1 MQLTMSRPE
10 TLGPQPKPYRVA
22 IRRPV
27 TMAMLF
33 LTLIVFGWRS
43 FEQLPVNLMPDISY
57 PAMTVRTEYEGAA
70 PEDVEKLVT
79 RPLEEMLA
87 VVGGVVEISSISS
100 PGLSEIVLEFNWD
113 TDMAVAQQE
122 VRDRLDLFEP
132 PKEVTEKPVILRYD
146 PTLDPIVRLAITP
159 GGGLL
164 GPEQEQKVLTD
175 IRGAV
180 ERQVKADLES
190 ETGVAQ
196 VAVKGGREEEI
207 QILVDAERLKNLGL
221 SLNHIVDAL
230 AQQNIN
236 LSGGRLREGKTEYMV
251 RTLNEFADLNEVKNS
266 IITAQ
271 DGRTLRIE
279 DAAQVS
285 LGFKERENV
294 VRVNGMEA
302 VELKIFKE
310 GDANTVRVAD
320 RVKDLLGVPRP
331 IGVTEKVLNWIR
343 GNIAGVFSSP
353 NEAAAREAA
362 PGAGRG
368 KLMNHLP
375 KGARVSV
382 ISDQSLFIKGSINEV
397 QAACIQ
403 GGLLALAVLYLFLRE
418 LKSTVIV
425 GVALPISVIATF
437 IPMFI
442 QHISLNIMSLG
453 GLAMG
458 IGTLVDNAIVVLES
472 VFRCKEEGDNPL
484 DAAERGTQ
492 EVFAPVV
499 SAALTTVCVF
509 LPIAFVQGIAGQLFK
524 DLAWTVTYSTMAS
537 MLAALYL
544 IPMIVSRRRAA
555 VTRGR
560 QVIWV
565 LRAYREGRDT
575 RHKGRLAALAG
586 IPRESIRYA
595 GAYFRDSSRDAF
607 GWVFLYLKSP
617 RISVR
622 AGAVL
627 LFPLIT
633 VMYPF
638 QVLLR
643 ALSAL
648 LIALLF
654 FFALAA
660 VVFITLGRAFLVT
673 VFWLPLAAFN
683 KGFDIFR
690 DGYGMVLRHSLRFS
704 PLILLVVAGVAFHA
718 MTVLPKLGRE
728 LIPPMNQGEF
738 GIRMEA
744 PTGTRL
750 SDTEER
756 AIAVERIIRGV
767 PEIGSVS
774 VEIGPDKDRSVQER
788 GENIAQ
794 FTVRLKDTNQAPN
807 IQDQIIETLR
817 RDITRTATEKI
828 TFTLP
833 SIFSFKTAVE
843 AQIFGDDIAV
853 LKRFGEA
860 VMEHVRGVSGVRD
873 AELSVKTG
881 YPEII
886 ISLDKDLLASKGIT
900 PGQVAACLRRE
911 VQGEVATRF
920 NRSGQKLDIRVRSD
934 VEHLNSVQ
942 DLRRLSVK
950 DGYPPIPLESV
961 ARIEVKEGPSEIR
974 RIDQRHVVVVSANV
988 QGRDL
993 GAVSNDILNALARVE
1008 RPDGV
1013 FFQLGGQHRE
1023 LQVSFNSLVLAAL
1036 LAFFLVYVVMACQFE
1051 SLVHPALIMI
1061 TVPLG
1066 GISVIYVL
1074 YFARI
1079 EISIMVFL
1087 GGIVL
1092 AGIIVN
1098 NAIVLVD
1105 YVNQLR
1111 ERGLSKLEALVL
1123 GGKVRL
1129 RPIFMTTMTTCLG
1142 LLPMILGAG
1151 EGAELRRPMAITLMA
1166 GLSCGT
1172 LLTLLVIPMAY
1183 YLFGGGDPEKPE
1195 A

>member
-1 MQLTMSRPE
+1 MTLPE
-10 TLGPQPKPYRVA
+10 TVGNIPKRYSIA

-57 PAMTVRTEYEGAA
+57 PTLTVRTEYEGAA

-113 TDMAVAQQE
+113 TDMALAQQE
-122 VRDRLDLFEP
+122 VRTRLDLFEP

-146 PTLDPIVRLAITP
+146 PTLDPIVRLAIAP
-159 GGGLL
+159 GSADGAPLS
-164 GPEQEQKVLTD
+164 PQQEQKTLTE
-175 IRGAV
+175 IRDAV
-180 ERQVKADLES
+180 ERHIKSDLES

-207 QILVDAERLKNLGL
+207 QVLVDSERIKNLGL

-236 LSGGRLREGKTEYMV
+236 LSGGRLQEGKTEYMV
-251 RTLNEFADLNEVKNS
+251 RTLNEFADINEIKSS
-266 IITAQ
+266 IIVAP
-271 DGRTLRIE
+271 DGRAIRLDE
-279 DAAQVS
+279 AAQVS

-294 VRVNGMEA
+294 VRINGMEA

-310 GDANTVRVAD
+310 GDANTVSVAD
-320 RVKDLLGVPRP
+320 RVKDLMGVPRP
-331 IGVTEKVLNWIR
+331 IGITERMLNWTLKTINSLLKTTSAPP
-343 GNIAGVFSSP
+343 GS
-353 NEAAAREAA
+353 EADKQRT
-362 PGAGRG
+362 
-368 KLMNHLP
+368 LITSHFP
-375 KGARVSV
+375 KGSKVAV

-397 QAACIQ
+397 QDACLQ
-403 GGLLALAVLYLFLRE
+403 GGLLSLAVLYLFLRE
-418 LKSTVIV
+418 LKSTLIV

-437 IPMFI
+437 IPMFM

-472 VFRCKEEGDNPL
+472 VFRCKEEGDSAM
-484 DAAERGTQ
+484 DAAERGTR
-492 EVFAPVV
+492 EVFAPVI

-524 DLAWTVTYSTMAS
+524 DLAWTVTYSTLAS
-537 MLAALYL
+537 MFAALYL
-544 IPMIVSRRRAA
+544 IPTIVSRHRAA
-555 VTRGR
+555 LASRQ

-565 LRAYREGRDT
+565 LRAYREGRDVH
-575 RHKGRLAALAG
+575 HKGRLAALAG
-586 IPRESIRYA
+586 IPSTSLRYA
-595 GAYFRDSSRDAF
+595 GGYLRDSAHDTF
-607 GWVFLYLKSP
+607 GWAILNMKGPGLMP
-617 RISVR
+617 RL
-622 AGAVL
+622 GAALALPVL
-627 LFPLIT
+627 LAL
-633 VMYPF
+633 YPF
-638 QVLLR
+638 QVLLH
-643 ALSAL
+643 AVSAL
-648 LIALLF
+648 LIF
-654 FFALAA
+654 M
-660 VVFITLGRAFLVT
+660 IFLVALIVLVLASIFRT
-673 VFWLPLAAFN
+673 ILTALFWLPLTLFN
-683 KGFDIFR
+683 NGFDVFR
-690 DGYGMVLRHSLRFS
+690 SAYGVFLRHSLRFS
-704 PLILLVVAGVAFHA
+704 PILLLLVAGVAFHA
-718 MTVLPKLGRE
+718 MTLAPKLGRE

-750 SDTEER
+750 SDTETR
-756 AIAVERIIRGV
+756 AMTIERIVRGI

-774 VEIGPDKDRSVQER
+774 VEIGPDKDRSIQER

-794 FTVRLKDTNQAPN
+794 FTVRLKDANQAPE
-807 IQDQIIETLR
+807 IQDRIIETLR
-817 RDITRTATEKI
+817 HDITRATTEKI

-833 SIFSFKTAVE
+833 SIFSFKTAIE
-843 AQIFGDDIAV
+843 AQVFGDDLAD
-853 LKRFGEA
+853 LKRIGEN
-860 VMEHVRGVSGVRD
+860 VLENVRGVSGVRD
-873 AELSVKTG
+873 AELSVKSG

-886 ISLDKDLLASKGIT
+886 ITLDKDLLASKGIT
-900 PGQVAACLRRE
+900 PGQVAARVRRE

-934 VEHLNSVQ
+934 LEQLNSVQ
-942 DLRRLSVK
+942 DLRHISVT
-950 DGYPPIPLESV
+950 DSPPPIPLESV
-961 ARIEVKEGPSEIR
+961 AHIEVREGPSEIR

-993 GAVSNDILNALARVE
+993 GAVSTDIQNAMDRLE
-1008 RPDGV
+1008 RPEGV

-1023 LQVSFNSLVLAAL
+1023 LEVSFNSLVLASF
-1036 LAFFLVYVVMACQFE
+1036 LAIFLVYVVMACQFE
-1051 SLVHPALIMI
+1051 SLVHPALIML

-1074 YFARI
+1074 YLAHI

-1092 AGIIVN
+1092 AGIIVD

-1129 RPIFMTTMTTCLG
+1129 RPILMTTMTTCLG

-1151 EGAELRRPMAITLMA
+1151 EGAELRRPMAITLMS
-1166 GLSCGT
+1166 GLAFGT
-1172 LLTLLVIPMAY
+1172 LLTLLIIPMAY
-1183 YLFGGGDPEKPE
+1183 YLFGGKDPENEQEP
-1195 A
+1195 

>member
-1 MQLTMSRPE
+1 MNNPE
-10 TLGPQPKPYRVA
+10 PSGSPPKQYRTA

-33 LTLIVFGWRS
+33 LTLLVFGWRS

-57 PAMTVRTEYEGAA
+57 PALTVRTEYEGAA

-100 PGLSEIVLEFNWD
+100 PGLSEIVLEFHWD
-113 TDMAVAQQE
+113 TDMAVAQQD
-122 VRDRLDLFEP
+122 VRDRLDVFEP

-164 GPEQEQKVLTD
+164 GPQQEQKALTD

-196 VAVKGGREEEI
+196 VAVKGGREEEV
-207 QILVDAERLKNLGL
+207 QILVDAERLKNLGV

-236 LSGGRLREGKTEYMV
+236 LSGGRLREGKTEYLV
-251 RTLNEFADLNEVKNS
+251 RTLNEFAVLNEIKNS

-331 IGVTEKVLNWIR
+331 IGAAEKMLHWIR
-343 GNIAGVFSSP
+343 GNIAGAFSSP
-353 NEAAAREAA
+353 NETPAGDAA

-375 KGARVSV
+375 KGSRVSV
-382 ISDQSLFIKGSINEV
+382 ISDQSLFIKGSIKEV
-397 QAACIQ
+397 QDACIQ

-437 IPMFI
+437 IPMFM

-472 VFRCKEEGDNPL
+472 VFRCKEEGDDTL

-544 IPMIVSRRRAA
+544 IPTIVSRRRAVLA
-555 VTRGR
+555 RGR

-565 LRAYREGRDT
+565 LRAYREGREA
-575 RHKGRLAALAG
+575 RQKGRLAALAG
-586 IPRESIRYA
+586 IPMESVRYA
-595 GAYFRDSSRDAF
+595 VAYFHVSSHDAF
-607 GWVFLYLKSP
+607 GWVFPYLKSP
-617 RISVR
+617 RLLAR

-627 LFPLIT
+627 VFPLIL

-654 FFALAA
+654 FFSLAA
-660 VVFITLGRAFLVT
+660 LVIITLGRVFLVS
-673 VFWLPLAAFN
+673 VFWLPLTIFN
-683 KGFDIFR
+683 KGFDVFR
-690 DGYGMVLRHSLRFS
+690 SVYGMVLRHSLRFS
-704 PLILLVVAGVAFHA
+704 PLILLLVAGVAFHA
-718 MTVLPKLGRE
+718 MTLLPKLGRE

-750 SDTEER
+750 ADTEER
-756 AIAVERIIRGV
+756 AIAIERIIRGL

-794 FTVRLKDTNQAPN
+794 FTVRLKDANQAPE

-833 SIFSFKTAVE
+833 SIFSFKTAIE
-843 AQIFGDDIAV
+843 AQIFGDDLAV
-853 LKRFGEA
+853 LKRLGEA

-873 AELSVKTG
+873 AELSVKSG

-920 NRSGQKLDIRVRSD
+920 NRAGQKLDIRVRSD
-934 VEHLNSVQ
+934 VEQLNSVQ

-993 GAVSNDILNALARVE
+993 GAVSKDILNAMAHVE

-1023 LQVSFNSLVLAAL
+1023 LQVSFNSLVLASL
-1036 LAFFLVYVVMACQFE
+1036 LALFLVYVVMACQFE

-1074 YFARI
+1074 YLARI

-1129 RPIFMTTMTTCLG
+1129 RPILMTTMTTCLG

-1166 GLSCGT
+1166 GLSFGT
-1172 LLTLLVIPMAY
+1172 LLTLLIIPMAY
-1183 YLFGGGDPEKPE
+1183 YLFGGRDITEKRKP
-1195 A
+1195 